1 MDRIFDKLKYSI
13 RIEILRTKD
22 ERTKKKDM
30 CGLYLNDPAFIKMYA
45 GEQDG
50 FK

>member
-1 MDRIFDKLKYSI
+1 
-13 RIEILRTKD
+13 
-22 ERTKKKDM
+22 M

-50 FK
+50 FKQQFINVFSKVRL